1 LGIFLAA
8 EDGAQGRGDF
18 TRRKGAGGDLIEEGL
33 EEVEIALI
41 DEGDLGVGAL
51 HGARGDQAAETAAE
65 DDDAMGVGHGFVALY
80 IRGKWLG
87 KGCGKS

>member
-1 LGIFLAA
+1 
-8 EDGAQGRGDF
+8 
-18 TRRKGAGGDLIEEGL
+18 
-33 EEVEIALI
+33 
-41 DEGDLGVGAL
+41 LGVGAL